1 MTLYFK
7 CLRQYSDFYGRAR
20 RAEFWTFWIVTGI
33 VEWILINTKGAETA
47 SYIFSV
53 ASFCPSVAVTVRRL
67 HDTGRTGWALL
78 LAAIPGIGAILL
90 FVFWVQQSHASNQYG
105 PTPDGVVGPKPWKDL
120 Y

>member
-33 VEWILINTKGAETA
+33 VHSILIDAIVA
-47 SYIFSV
+47 RYIFSV
-53 ASFCPSVAVTVRRL
+53 AIFCPWVAVAVRRL
-67 HDTGRTGWALL
+67 HDTGRSGWTLL
-78 LAAIPGIGAILL
+78 LAAIPGIGTILL
-90 FVFWVQQSHASNQYG
+90 FVFCVQQSHASNQYG

>member
-33 VEWILINTKGAETA
+33 VSSILSDALGAGNA
-47 SYIFSV
+47 RFFFLVI
-53 ASFCPSVAVTVRRL
+53 FCPWVAVAVRRL
-67 HDTGRTGWALL
+67 HDTGRSGWTLL
-78 LAAIPGIGAILL
+78 LAFSCIGVIPL
-90 FVFWVQQSHASNQYG
+90 FVFLVEQSHASNQYG
-105 PTPDGVVGPKPWKDL
+105 PTPDGVAGAKPWKDL